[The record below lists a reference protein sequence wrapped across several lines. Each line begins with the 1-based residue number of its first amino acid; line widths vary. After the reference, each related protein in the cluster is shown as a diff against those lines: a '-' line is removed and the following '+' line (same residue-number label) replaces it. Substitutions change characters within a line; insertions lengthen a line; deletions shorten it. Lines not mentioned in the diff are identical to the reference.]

1 MIKFLKLLHPYTIR
15 REKINSIF
23 VLKEVLRNKDFQGKW
38 RSLQFSPF
46 LLQIVLKLY
55 RQNMNKSEK
64 SKAEKMNQKV
74 NCKIN

>member
-1 MIKFLKLLHPYTIR
+1 MIKFIKLLHPYTIS
-15 REKINSIF
+15 REKINSIL
-23 VLKEVLRNKDFQGKW
+23 VLKEILRYKDFQGKW

-64 SKAEKMNQKV
+64 SKAEKMNQIV